1 MADSELTDEERAL
14 YGLMVLAE
22 ENTKLAKTTL
32 EALPRELTAT
42 LAPVL
47 EDVSKS
53 VADAKTAFVALPDV
67 VQEAEQRMRSAS
79 LHAALVGAGVCLSV
93 SLIFGVVFYLWHSGM
108 QEEQATLAAA
118 LKSLKAQVATEEAR
132 LAEMK
137 SKTWGLTLGDD
148 GKNRFIVLPD
158 GTDFD
163 TETPWTWKD
172 VRGKKSKAIRLIQR

>member
-1 MADSELTDEERAL
+1 MFL
-14 YGLMVLAE
+14 VL
-22 ENTKLAKTTL
+22 ENTNTGSCFQVPIFVFSSTDIRVFKYRYSCFQVPIFVFSSTDIRVFKYRYSCFQVPIFVFSSTDSPASPCGCRAK
-32 EALPRELTAT
+32 
-42 LAPVL
+42 
-47 EDVSKS
+47 K
-53 VADAKTAFVALPDV
+53 
-67 VQEAEQRMRSAS
+67 
-79 LHAALVGAGVCLSV
+79 
-93 SLIFGVVFYLWHSGM
+93 
-108 QEEQATLAAA
+108 ATLAAA